1 MQVQTVVIQSANGL
15 HARPA
20 TELVNKA
27 SSFKSE
33 ITIHKNGKQVNAK
46 SIIGVMTL
54 AIGPGEEIQVKAD
67 GPDEKEA
74 IENLEELIVNLKD

>member
-1 MQVQTVVIQSANGL
+1 VPELTLVIHSSNGL

-33 ITIHKNGKQVNAK
+33 ITVSKDGKQAK
-46 SIIGVMTL
+46 SIINVMTL

-74 IENLEELIVNLKD
+74 IENIGERE